1 MLKDNSLKAIIGMIA
16 FAAVLVF
23 APQRAAAQSLSA
35 QLTDKD
41 IMVSEFNAVN
51 VSDDF
56 DVTVSRGTYGVRLT
70 VDKELAPYVE
80 VYVRSKVLYISYDE
94 KAVPKELR
102 KVYRGKGGLTPT
114 FRVVAYTPELQA
126 VTLSDNAILTGVE
139 EFAANEFELTMAG
152 KSQVRNLSIAAAS
165 ARVSMK
171 KNAIAN
177 LNLKTDRGVE
187 VNTDN
192 NSNLKLTFTG
202 RELALTSDGSSV
214 VVADGPTK
222 SLNLATGGSSQVSV
236 TSNTEKVQVT
246 SEGSSKLTLTGKAE
260 EMEVKGSRSSVVD
273 AFAMPLEEVEA
284 DLSNS
289 SSVTVSVSKK
299 VSVNLVGGSALY
311 YSGSPEFKIFAADP
325 APEPRHRQPL
335 WARRLPQTQARGSRR
350 LLFRPVHPGGDG
362 AGRRHA
368 LCVGND
374 FRRLRRRRREPGL
387 CGPGLLA
394 G

>member
-165 ARVSMK
+165 ARV
-171 KNAIAN
+171 
-177 LNLKTDRGVE
+177 
-187 VNTDN
+187 NTDN

-311 YSGSPEFKIFAADP
+311 YSGSPEFKIEKIVKSTL
-325 APEPRHRQPL
+325 APYG
-335 WARRLPQTQARGSRR
+335 TK
-350 LLFRPVHPGGDG
+350 
-362 AGRRHA
+362 
-368 LCVGND
+368 
-374 FRRLRRRRREPGL
+374 
-387 CGPGLLA
+387 
-394 G
+394 